1 MTRLFARRAP
11 VAISSRGLAF
21 AAAGAGLGITIAVFV
36 IYAQMTASHFLG
48 DAYVYLGAGERLNAG
63 HPLYSLSP
71 GDRPIPIQ
79 PPFWTAPLVSPPLI
93 AVLWRPLAALP
104 YEAGVLVWWIAS
116 LTCLGGS
123 ILYILRRQPLVAGLA
138 LVALSVPVA
147 MEAGLG
153 NVNAF
158 LLAGT
163 IGVWHWRDRPWVGAI
178 LGVMIAVKLWPVVLA
193 VWLLAQEGRRTLV
206 VLMATLV
213 VCGVVSLV
221 GAGWENHVA
230 YLSVGQNVHPS
241 AFSLTW
247 LLGIP
252 WLWLASLVVGTGLVL
267 ATRSRPAWSFRI
279 AVLTMVLGS
288 PVANPNTYAQL
299 LAIVAPAGTSSRAPR
314 SREEKT
320 VSSFYVAGAKRPS

>member
-1 MTRLFARRAP
+1 M
-11 VAISSRGLAF
+11 VA
-21 AAAGAGLGITIAVFV
+21 AAAGLGFTIAVFI
-36 IYAQMTASHFLG
+36 IYVQMTVSLFLG

-104 YEAGVLVWWIAS
+104 NEAGVLVWWIAS
-116 LTCLGGS
+116 LLSLGGS
-123 ILYILRRQPLVAGLA
+123 ILYLVRRLPLVAGLA

-158 LLAGT
+158 LLLGT
-163 IGVWHWRDRPWVGAI
+163 IAVWQWRDRAWVGAI
-178 LGVMIAVKLWPVVLA
+178 LGVMIAVKLWPAVLA
-193 VWLLAQEGRRTLV
+193 VWLLAQGRHRSIV
-206 VLMATLV
+206 VMIATLV
-213 VCGVVSLV
+213 VCAIVSLA

-252 WLWLASLVVGTGLVL
+252 WLWLASLLIGTGLVV
-267 ATRSRPAWSFRI
+267 ATRSRPAWSFGI

-288 PVANPNTYAQL
+288 PIANPNTYALL
-299 LAIVAPAGTSSRAPR
+299 LAILAPAGTKDRAREDPEERAASSSYVSDVKRA
-314 SREEKT
+314 S
-320 VSSFYVAGAKRPS
+320 